1 MESAQKRL
9 AIDSESTRR
18 LAETILRAEGR
29 SDPDLE
35 LGIIFVD
42 DPFIIDLNAKYADT
56 EKVTDV
62 LAFTLQD
69 DDNGGCSWNTL
80 GEVYISVDRAIV
92 QAREYSVS
100 LAEEMARLVIHG
112 LLHLLGYDHTQDDDR
127 VQMKSK
133 EARYLELMRELNIQ
147 PLATM

>member
-1 MESAQKRL
+1 VESAQKRL
-9 AIDSESTRR
+9 AIDNESTRR

-29 SDPDLE
+29 TDLDLE

-42 DPFIIDLNAKYADT
+42 DPFIIDLNAKYAGT
-56 EKVTDV
+56 ETVTDV
-62 LAFTLQD
+62 LAFSLQD

-80 GEVYISVDRAIV
+80 GEIYISVDRAVV

-112 LLHLLGYDHTQDDDR
+112 LLHLLGYDHKQDRDR